1 MGSFGVD
8 GDQTDTQSC
17 GSHVGHSR
25 RFSWVGWTM
34 GVALF
39 LRETASMWTCSSED
53 VDELGWGGQHLLQ
66 RGLGVIY
73 VEEQEIA

>member
-1 MGSFGVD
+1 M
-8 GDQTDTQSC
+8 
-17 GSHVGHSR
+17 
-25 RFSWVGWTM
+25 GWTM

-66 RGLGVIY
+66 RSVVMSVWLCAPGRASGC
-73 VEEQEIA
+73 